1 MITPRP
7 IFVSGCTTTPMP
19 ACGSIRSGPISTP
32 GQMSV
37 PRATIR
43 RWMSLPSR
51 PRRCRPTSRAA
62 TRSYLRIGGCQSGFA
77 VILIPMPASGT
88 ALLIVDVQEASL
100 DGCSEVP
107 QVIDRINE
115 LLRRA
120 GEASAPVIFIQ
131 HDGAEDGLAR
141 GTPGWELAAALERPG
156 GAHLV
161 EKSYRDAFA
170 DTELKPLLYRLGV
183 KRLVVTG
190 VHSDFCVQ
198 MTALSAVIRGFDLAF
213 VSDAH
218 ATRDSA

>member
-1 MITPRP
+1 
-7 IFVSGCTTTPMP
+7 MP
-19 ACGSIRSGPISTP
+19 D
-32 GQMSV
+32 
-37 PRATIR
+37 
-43 RWMSLPSR
+43 
-51 PRRCRPTSRAA
+51 
-62 TRSYLRIGGCQSGFA
+62 
-77 VILIPMPASGT
+77 SGT

-100 DGCSEVP
+100 DGCSDVP

-120 GEASAPVIFIQ
+120 GEASVPVIFIQ
-131 HDGAEDGLAR
+131 HDGTEDGLAR
-141 GTPGWELAAALERPG
+141 GTPGWELAAALERPD

-170 DTELKPLLYRLGV
+170 DTELEPLLYRLGV

-218 ATRDSA
+218 TTRDSAALAGPDISALVNSRMAMLRHPGRTIEVVPAARVSLATAPQEAPSAT